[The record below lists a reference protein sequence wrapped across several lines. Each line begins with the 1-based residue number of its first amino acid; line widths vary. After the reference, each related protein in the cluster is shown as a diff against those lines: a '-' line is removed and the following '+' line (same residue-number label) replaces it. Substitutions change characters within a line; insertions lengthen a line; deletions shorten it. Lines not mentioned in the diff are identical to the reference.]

1 MVLKKNK
8 KNAKKVKKGVDNFKR
23 IWYIPIHRNETGLKC
38 WGRIGQKKS
47 CWSRELN
54 KGKEIDARAAV
65 CGKRNDKRVS
75 CAWNYEDGSV
85 RNDIGKVFVGFLLRK
100 KSLFIR

>member
-1 MVLKKNK
+1 MNK
-8 KNAKKVKKGVDNFKR
+8 R
-23 IWYIPIHRNETGLKC
+23 
-38 WGRIGQKKS
+38 
-47 CWSRELN
+47 
-54 KGKEIDARAAV
+54 KEIDARAAV

-100 KSLFIR
+100 KKLIYKIK